1 MGNDHLPTAT
11 SQAPATR
18 FWQKIGLIA
27 EISAACRGQQ
37 PDAPSFGEVLEL
49 IQGIIP
55 FDAATLY
62 LKDSGSQALTPR
74 AQLVEEVPLPG
85 ILLASG
91 EPGGGQWP
99 TSLRKPVL
107 WSDEPDENEFESGG
121 GYAATLSVPLLID
134 DGVIGVLNLGSY
146 VDRVLTERQIPL
158 MMIVADQLAVS
169 VERLNQMAEIQAQ
182 NEALHKAHRQLKA
195 NQERIIAAEKIAALV
210 ELAATVNHEIN
221 NPLSVIIGQ
230 VQCLALEEPGLS
242 DKAVGRLHRVERAS
256 VRIAEVNR
264 RLLRIDSAFSGKRVN
279 SPEDGKRDLQKC
291 PQN

>member
-1 MGNDHLPTAT
+1 VGNDHLPAAT

-18 FWQKIGLIA
+18 FWQKIALIA
-27 EISAACRGQQ
+27 EISVACRGQR
-37 PDAPSFGEVLEL
+37 PDALSFGEVLEL

-62 LKDSGSQALTPR
+62 LKNSGSQFFTPR
-74 AQLVEEVPLPG
+74 AQLAEEVPLPG

-91 EPGGGQWP
+91 EPAGRQWP

-107 WSDEPDENEFESGG
+107 WSDEPKDIDFESGG

-146 VDRVLTERQIPL
+146 VKGVLTERQIPL

-182 NEALHKAHRQLKA
+182 NEALRKAHRQLKA

-242 DKAVGRLHRVERAS
+242 DKAVGRLHRVERAA

-279 SPEDGKRDLQKC
+279 SPEDGKRDLQNC